1 MNFQL
6 PITSIYIMSEVWQ
19 VFIKTDCGLLAQC
32 QICKKTY
39 ANSGTNTTNLW
50 NHLQSK
56 HKPKF
61 KELDD
66 QRKGFSGSP
75 SSLLVNIDECDDE

>member
-1 MNFQL
+1 
-6 PITSIYIMSEVWQ
+6 MSEVWQ
-19 VFIKTDCGLLAQC
+19 VFIKTDRGLRAQC

-39 ANSGTNTTNLW
+39 SNSGTNTTNLW

-61 KELDD
+61 KELDE

-75 SSLLVNIDECDDE
+75 SALLDDNDEFDNE

>member
-1 MNFQL
+1 M
-6 PITSIYIMSEVWQ
+6 
-19 VFIKTDCGLLAQC
+19 KCGKFSLKLTVVYPRAQG

-39 ANSGTNTTNLW
+39 SNSGTNTTNLW

-66 QRKGFSGSP
+66 QRKGFSASP
-75 SSLLVNIDECDDE
+75 SALLDDNDEFDDE